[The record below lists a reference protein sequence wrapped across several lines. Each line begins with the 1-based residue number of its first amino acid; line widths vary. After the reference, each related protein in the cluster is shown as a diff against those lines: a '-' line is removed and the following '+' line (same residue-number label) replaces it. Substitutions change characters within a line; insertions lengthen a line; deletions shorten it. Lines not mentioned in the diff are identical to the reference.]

1 MYLWLKRPRGGWS
14 QSFFIGSLCKRVV
27 SQAITEYSLDI
38 LSHMWL
44 IVEFLRRQTSLT
56 TCSQGKLWSSTVIG

>member
-14 QSFFIGSLCKRVV
+14 QSSFIGCLCKRGV